1 MPLQN
6 RVMPTGEIV
15 AACAR
20 GLFLGNRGLLHDEK
34 KRLGQRR

>member
-15 AACAR
+15 AKPQR
-20 GLFLGNRGLLHDEK
+20 GMFTRQSRHHS
-34 KRLGQRR
+34 

>member
-15 AACAR
+15 ADGSR
-20 GLFLGNRGLLHDEK
+20 GLMMGNRGCLHGQG
-34 KRLGQRR
+34 RGLGVTG